1 LCKSFSHLSFS
12 SCCNCAKAEEDGRT
26 FNVEENVDTDNLT
39 NNVNAISQG
48 SLVEVDN
55 EWEENVDDSELISEE
70 ELEALIQQKIDS
82 EKKQIE
88 YDMEE
93 KYEIR
98 FRKQQVELMHTF
110 DKMFITTI
118 INLCFCIDYFLF
130 SVRI

>member
-1 LCKSFSHLSFS
+1 MPHFLHQLLP
-12 SCCNCAKAEEDGRT
+12 D
-26 FNVEENVDTDNLT
+26 
-39 NNVNAISQG
+39 
-48 SLVEVDN
+48 LVEVDN

-110 DKMFITTI
+110 DKKQQDLEKNFEKQVNHRLESCFSISF
-118 INLCFCIDYFLF
+118 LCFF
-130 SVRI
+130 SKSFFIFCNALTKAWSFSARSDSSR